1 MVHGLPP
8 HTIMHVGEST
18 HTHTRTCTRAKR
30 EISFRLLENSFE
42 DGANLTSRESVTRSM
57 SSTVLNVL
65 KNCVCTGCEFE
76 YSIPYDVFLRW

>member
-1 MVHGLPP
+1 MVYGLPP
-8 HTIMHVGEST
+8 HTIMHVGKST
-18 HTHTRTCTRAKR
+18 HTQAHARAKR

-65 KNCVCTGCEFE
+65 KNCL
-76 YSIPYDVFLRW
+76 YWL